1 LRQLFN
7 TKAFRISSVAALLLG
22 VYAAV
27 GFWAAP
33 RLLRNALLDEIPKTL
48 VGVKPAVGDIRVN
61 PFLFQV
67 EIKDFSLTGD
77 NDTKL
82 AGFERLFVDFD
93 LSSVWHR
100 AYTFGHIDIASPF
113 ANAVIFKDGSLN
125 LAQLSPKTAK
135 KPKPDQKGAEPIPAL
150 RIGSFK
156 VTQGFLSFDDR
167 RRPSDFATRLEPIN
181 FELQNFSTGVQG
193 GRFAFTGASKLGERI
208 EWHGHLSVQPIESDG
223 EFQIAGLQAHTIW
236 EYLEDRLSFL
246 VNSGKIDLNATYK
259 FSLQDDLDLKIDVAE
274 VALTDLAV
282 RPKDSDIDWITVPE
296 LILSGTTLDLKG
308 RQAHSDS
315 LSLKNVKLVTWLEP
329 DGSFNLLKLAA
340 TPVPSATV
348 AAALPPPAPAP
359 AAAPPPTAAPAPAAA
374 PPPTAAPAPA
384 AAPPPTAAP
393 AQTAAPPS
401 PPAPPGAGAAPT
413 RPWQY
418 DLREFAL
425 RDASISAEDRRTKPA
440 AKVLLAPVSIKVLGV
455 NLDLARAL
463 SITLDTKINDAGSLS
478 ATGTVTAQPPA
489 ANLNFKLA
497 GIELA
502 ALQPYI
508 SQYTSMTLLA
518 GALSG
523 DAKFSYG
530 ANQPVWQ
537 FGGSL
542 SVANLHTVDN
552 ALHEDFIN
560 WDRLDIQGLN
570 FQHQP
575 DRLDIDQVTARKL
588 YARVIVEPDE
598 SINVKRVLTG
608 PGAMVVAPSGNT
620 GPPVAATAAPAPAA
634 PLPRAGKGPKHPRG
648 AASVAATSAAAAPNA
663 SPAMPMSIKRV
674 VIKASQANFAD
685 LSVKPNFSTGIQ
697 NLEGTVLGL
706 SSKTDSRA
714 KVDLHGSVDAFAP
727 VSITGEVNVLSATLY
742 TDLAMS
748 FRNIELSTFNPY
760 SGKFAGYNIS
770 KGKLT
775 TELHYKVQGRKL
787 DAQHHI
793 IVEQLEFGDK
803 TESKDAVSL
812 PIKMAVA
819 LLKNRD
825 GVIDL
830 NLPVTGSLDDP
841 QFKLAPIIWKVFVH
855 ILEKAVTA
863 PFALLGS
870 LFGGGPDLQFV
881 DFEPGAAQLDPVA
894 VERGQTLVKALGER
908 PQLKI
913 EIPIAVV
920 DELDRPR
927 LIEQKFQAQLQVQAP
942 GARKK
947 AAGAITDFA
956 QLDPSTQL
964 EGLTQLYT
972 KNFGAEPKFPDS
984 IAAIK
989 TKPEVIAAKI
999 DFLSRELHQR
1009 ITVNEAELTALGQ
1022 QRAMNLQQALL
1033 TGTQIDPG
1041 RVFLVANDKAKNADG
1056 RVRLELSVR

>member
-1 LRQLFN
+1 LRQLFK
-7 TKAFRISSVAALLLG
+7 TKAFRILCVAALLIG
-22 VYAAV
+22 AYAIA

-33 RLLRNALLDEIPKTL
+33 KLLRSTLLKEIPKTL
-48 VGVKPAVGDIRVN
+48 VGVKPAVGEVRIN

-67 EIKDFSLTGD
+67 EIEDFSLTGAE
-77 NDTKL
+77 DTKL
-82 AGFERLFVDFD
+82 AGFARLFVDFQV
-93 LSSVWHR
+93 SSIWHR
-100 AYTFGHIDIASPF
+100 AYTFSHIDIESPF
-113 ANAVIFKDGSLN
+113 ANAVIFKDGSVN
-125 LAQLSPKTAK
+125 LSQLSPTTAK
-135 KPKPDQKGAEPIPAL
+135 KPPDQKGAEPIPAL

-193 GRFAFTGASKLGERI
+193 GRFTFTGASKLGERI

-223 EFQIAGLQAHTIW
+223 EFQIAGLQVHTIW

-259 FSLQDDLDLKIDVAE
+259 FSLQDDVDLKVEVAK

-308 RQAHSDS
+308 RQVHSDS
-315 LSLKNVKLVTWLEP
+315 LSLEDVKLVTWLEP

-340 TPVPSATV
+340 TPVPSATA
-348 AAALPPPAPAP
+348 AAALPTPAPAP
-359 AAAPPPTAAPAPAAA
+359 AAAPAQTAAPA
-374 PPPTAAPAPA
+374 
-384 AAPPPTAAP
+384 PTAAP
-393 AQTAAPPS
+393 AQTAAPAPTA
-401 PPAPPGAGAAPT
+401 APPPPAGAAPSKA
-413 RPWQY
+413 WQY
-418 DLREFAL
+418 DLREFAV

-440 AKVLLAPVSIKVLGV
+440 AKVLLAPLSIKVLGIS
-455 NLDLARAL
+455 LDLAKAL
-463 SITLDTKINDAGSLS
+463 TIALDTKINDAGSLS
-478 ATGTVTAQPPA
+478 VTGAVTPQPPA
-489 ANLNFKLA
+489 ANLNLKLA

-523 DAKFSYG
+523 DAKFSFG
-530 ANQPVWQ
+530 ANRPAWQ
-537 FGGSL
+537 FGGNL

-552 ALHEDFIN
+552 ALHDDFIN
-560 WDRLDIQGLN
+560 WDRLEIQGLN

-588 YARVIVEPDE
+588 YARVMVEPDE
-598 SINVKRVLTG
+598 SINVNRVLAG
-608 PGAMVVAPSGNT
+608 PGATVTAPSRNT

-634 PLPRAGKGPKHPRG
+634 PLPRAGKKRSPAPRAAAV
-648 AASVAATSAAAAPNA
+648 AASAPNA
-663 SPAMPMSIKRV
+663 APGMPMSIKRI
-674 VIKASQANFAD
+674 VIKGGQANFAD
-685 LSVKPNFSTGIQ
+685 LSVMPNFSTGIQ

-706 SSKTDSRA
+706 SSKAGSRA

-727 VSITGEVNVLSATLY
+727 VSITGEVNVLSAALY
-742 TDLAMS
+742 TDLSMS

-793 IVEQLEFGDK
+793 IVEQLEFGEK
-803 TESKDAVSL
+803 TESKAAVSL
-812 PIKMAVA
+812 PIKLAVA

-841 QFKLAPIIWKVFVH
+841 QFKLAPIIWKVFVN

-881 DFEPGAAQLDPVA
+881 DFEPAAAQLDPVA
-894 VERGQTLVKALGER
+894 TEKVQTLVKGLSER

-920 DELDRPR
+920 NELDRPR

-947 AAGAITDFA
+947 ATGAATDFA
-956 QLDPSTQL
+956 QLDPAPQL
-964 EGLTQLYT
+964 EMLTQLYA
-972 KNFGAEPKFPDS
+972 KNFGAEPKFPES

-989 TKPEVIAAKI
+989 TKPEIIAAKI
-999 DFLSRELHQR
+999 AFLSGELRQR
-1009 ITVNEAELTALGQ
+1009 ITVSEAELTALGQ
-1022 QRAMNLQQALL
+1022 QRAMNLQEALL
-1033 TGTQIDPG
+1033 TGTQIEPG
-1041 RVFLVANDKAKNADG
+1041 RVFLVANDKAKNEDG
-1056 RVRLELSVR
+1056 RVRLELSLR